1 VAGTRGTGRARPG
14 AGAPAVLKCRPQGRS
29 GNRGDANPSRKVRTP
44 QGGIAAN
51 GRPATLAGL
60 PAGKAEEQGHRD
72 ESVMRARLA
81 RTGTAIS
88 VPRRPATGGGMAG

>member
-1 VAGTRGTGRARPG
+1 M
-14 AGAPAVLKCRPQGRS
+14 
-29 GNRGDANPSRKVRTP
+29 
-44 QGGIAAN
+44 
-51 GRPATLAGL
+51 

-88 VPRRPATGGGMAG
+88 VPRRPETGGGMTG